1 MSKKKEK
8 ILIADDEESIVIG
21 LTALLEEEGYDVSS
35 VMDGLKA
42 FDELKRQNYALLLA
56 DLKMPGLD
64 GLQIL
69 NKIKK
74 SGIQTEVII
83 ITGKGTILTA
93 VKAMKAGAYDYLTKP
108 VQPDRLRSIIPKAL
122 EHYRLLI
129 SHKNLEQQI
138 KQLTHYEDLI
148 GQSSK
153 MLDVYRIIDAV
164 ADSTANV
171 IITGESGTGK
181 ELVARAI
188 HKKSGR
194 KSQPFVAINVSALPE
209 QILENELFGHE
220 KGAFTG
226 AISEKPGCFEL
237 ANKGTFFLD
246 EIGEMA
252 MEMQTKLLRVLEEQ
266 RFRRL
271 GGKKEIEVDVRVI
284 AATNIILKQALEEK
298 KLREDLYFRL
308 CVVEIDLPPLRQRL
322 DDVPILIEEFLNFFN
337 QKNNKNIEGLTQRC
351 QQALMRYNWPGNV
364 RELKNVI
371 ERAVLL
377 TRTSKIDI
385 DVLPERVVA
394 ATSEISDTF
403 ADMPEGEKAEGT
415 VMAIPFG
422 TKFDEVERRV
432 LLETLKMVGNNKTKA
447 AKVLGISLKTI
458 HNKLRKY
465 QHEEK

>member
-1 MSKKKEK
+1 MNTNQDK

-21 LTALLEEEGYDVSS
+21 LTALLEEEGYNVFS
-35 VMDGLKA
+35 VMNGQEA
-42 FDELKRQNYALLLA
+42 FDELNKQNYALLLA

-69 NKIKK
+69 KKIKK
-74 SGIQTEVII
+74 TGIQTEVII
-83 ITGKGTILTA
+83 ITGKGTISTA

-108 VQPDRLRSIIPKAL
+108 VQPDRLKSIIPKAL
-122 EHYRLLI
+122 EHHQLLI

-153 MLDVYRIIDAV
+153 MLDVYQIIDAV

-194 KSQPFVAINVSALPE
+194 GNQPFVAINVSALPD

-226 AISEKPGCFEL
+226 AISEKSGCFEL
-237 ANKGTFFLD
+237 AHKGTLFLD

-266 RFRRL
+266 HFRRL
-271 GGKKEIEVDVRVI
+271 GGKKEISVDVRVI
-284 AATNIILKQALEEK
+284 AATNRILKQALAEK

-322 DDVPILIEEFLNFFN
+322 DDLPILIKEFLNFFN
-337 QKNNKNIEGLTQRC
+337 NKNNKKITGLTQRC
-351 QQALMRYNWPGNV
+351 QQQLMEYDWPGNV
-364 RELKNVI
+364 RELRNII

-377 TRTSKIDI
+377 TRSSKIDV
-385 DVLPERVVA
+385 DVLPERVVSA
-394 ATSEISDTF
+394 RSHLENYSLGDKKIDG
-403 ADMPEGEKAEGT
+403 P
-415 VMAIPFG
+415 VMSIPIG
-422 TKFDEVERRV
+422 SKFDDVERMV
-432 LLETLKMVGNNKTKA
+432 LMETLKFVDNNKTKA
-447 AKVLGISLKTI
+447 AKMLGISLKTI
-458 HNKLRKY
+458 HNKLGKY
-465 QHEEK
+465 RGDEK